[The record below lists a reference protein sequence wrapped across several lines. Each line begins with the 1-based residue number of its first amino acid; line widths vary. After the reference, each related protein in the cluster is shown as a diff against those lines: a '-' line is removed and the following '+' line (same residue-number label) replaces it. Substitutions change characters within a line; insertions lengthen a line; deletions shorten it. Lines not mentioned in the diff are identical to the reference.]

1 MKTMSKI
8 LSALGLLFLGG
19 LLTNAV
25 SSDEKITIVT
35 EKENL
40 TAMPAT
46 KAPFMPEQ
54 LDFAGEPVPLED
66 ADVHERLDRELIVN
80 TYRHSGSILYFKRA
94 NKYFPVIEPILKKYG
109 VPDDFK
115 YLAVI
120 ESGLDNVT
128 SPAGAKGYWQIMPG
142 TGRQYGL
149 EINRMIDE
157 RYHLEKATE
166 VACKY
171 LLDAKERFGSWT
183 LAAASYNAGM
193 AGINNKL
200 DRQSV
205 RDYYNLNL
213 NEETS
218 RYVFRL
224 LAVKQIMQ
232 NPQLYAFELEDKDL
246 YRFIPTVKM
255 EVDTT
260 ISDLT
265 QFSVNQGIN
274 LKILKIHNPWLLSNQ
289 LQNST
294 GKKYEIEVPE
304 KGYYMAQ

>member
-35 EKENL
+35 EKETI

-54 LDFAGEPVPLED
+54 LDFAGEPVPLDD
-66 ADVHERLDRELIVN
+66 ADVYERLDRELIVN
-80 TYRHSGSILYFKRA
+80 TYRHSSSILYFKKA
-94 NKYFPVIEPILKKYG
+94 HKYFPVIEPILKKYG

-128 SPAGAKGYWQIMPG
+128 SPAGAKGVWQIMPA

-149 EINRMIDE
+149 EINRVIDE

-193 AGINNKL
+193 AGINDIL

-232 NPQLYAFELEDKDL
+232 NPELYAFELEEKDL
-246 YRFIPTVKM
+246 YQFIPTTKM

-289 LQNST
+289 LQNSS

-304 KGYYMAQ
+304 KGYYMVQ